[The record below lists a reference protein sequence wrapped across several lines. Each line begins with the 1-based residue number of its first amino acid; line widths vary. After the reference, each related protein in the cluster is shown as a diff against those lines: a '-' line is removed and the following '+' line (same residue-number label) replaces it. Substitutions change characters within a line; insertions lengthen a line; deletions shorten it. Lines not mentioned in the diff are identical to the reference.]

1 MIRNPNSGP
10 MAWFGNFGVSLSGC
24 LVLAFLLLPIL
35 IVLPLSFS
43 DSRYMSLPL
52 GNFTL
57 RWYEDFFASSQ
68 WLSALFNS
76 IAVALASTALAV
88 ILGGL
93 AALGLRH
100 PAMPGKRFIEVLLIA
115 PMIVPAVIVGVG
127 MYFVFSNAGL
137 TRTYLGLILAHTTL
151 AVPFVVVNVGSA
163 LGGLNQR
170 LLWAAAS
177 MGATPWTTLRK
188 VTLPLISPGLVS
200 GGLFAFAT
208 SLDDGRD
215 PVPRRSRSAHAA
227 SRNVHHGPRSAE
239 PGPAFRSHD
248 HGAVCHPAVAVVTL
262 RDTALV
268 TFRPLCKRDRPARQ
282 GCPFILSP
290 HDHAWAPNQAEG
302 RCSRHLQPSQTL
314 VGSGMQT
321 LADLRRSGLQ
331 LTQHRDW
338 RWRRDRR
345 TRPDDTDRA
354 DDLVVIA
361 KDRTAHRIDAHRHLT
376 VRVVIKPLANQCQ
389 ALRQGFGIVQGALG
403 ELRHLAAH
411 HPLLTGGIRER
422 QHRTALCRT
431 MRQNPVAGLH

>member
-1 MIRNPNSGP
+1 MRNPNNGP
-10 MAWFGNFGVSLSGC
+10 MAWFGNLGVSLSGC

-52 GNFTL
+52 GHFTL
-57 RWYEDFFASSQ
+57 RWYEDFFSSSQ

-76 IAVALASTALAV
+76 FAVALASTALAV
-88 ILGGL
+88 VLGGL

-177 MGATPWTTLRK
+177 MGATPWVTLRK

-208 SLDDGRD
+208 SLDE
-215 PVPRRSRSAHAA
+215 V
-227 SRNVHHGPRSAE
+227 
-239 PGPAFRSHD
+239 
-248 HGAVCHPAVAVVTL
+248 VVTL
-262 RDTALV
+262 FLAGPDQRTLPREMFTTA
-268 TFRPLCKRDRPARQ
+268 REA
-282 GCPFILSP
+282 LSP
-290 HDHAWAPNQAEG
+290 VLLSAATVMVLFAALLLLL
-302 RCSRHLQPSQTL
+302 SRAAT
-314 VGSGMQT
+314 
-321 LADLRRSGLQ
+321 RRS
-331 LTQHRDW
+331 
-338 RWRRDRR
+338 
-345 TRPDDTDRA
+345 
-354 DDLVVIA
+354 
-361 KDRTAHRIDAHRHLT
+361 
-376 VRVVIKPLANQCQ
+376 
-389 ALRQGFGIVQGALG
+389 
-403 ELRHLAAH
+403 
-411 HPLLTGGIRER
+411 
-422 QHRTALCRT
+422 
-431 MRQNPVAGLH
+431 

>member
-1 MIRNPNSGP
+1 MIRNPNRGP
-10 MAWFGNFGVSLSGC
+10 MAWAGNFGVSLSGC

-52 GNFTL
+52 GHFTL
-57 RWYEDFFASSQ
+57 RWYEDFFSSSQ

-76 IAVALASTALAV
+76 FAVALASTALAV

-208 SLDDGRD
+208 SLDE
-215 PVPRRSRSAHAA
+215 V
-227 SRNVHHGPRSAE
+227 
-239 PGPAFRSHD
+239 
-248 HGAVCHPAVAVVTL
+248 VVTL
-262 RDTALV
+262 FLAGPDQRTLPREMFTTA
-268 TFRPLCKRDRPARQ
+268 REA
-282 GCPFILSP
+282 LSP
-290 HDHAWAPNQAEG
+290 VLLSAATIMVLFATLLLLL
-302 RCSRHLQPSQTL
+302 SRVAT
-314 VGSGMQT
+314 
-321 LADLRRSGLQ
+321 RRS
-331 LTQHRDW
+331 
-338 RWRRDRR
+338 
-345 TRPDDTDRA
+345 
-354 DDLVVIA
+354 
-361 KDRTAHRIDAHRHLT
+361 
-376 VRVVIKPLANQCQ
+376 
-389 ALRQGFGIVQGALG
+389 
-403 ELRHLAAH
+403 
-411 HPLLTGGIRER
+411 
-422 QHRTALCRT
+422 
-431 MRQNPVAGLH
+431 

>member
-1 MIRNPNSGP
+1 MRNPNSGP
-10 MAWFGNFGVSLSGC
+10 MAWFGNFGVSVSGC

-35 IVLPLSFS
+35 IVLPLSLS

-52 GNFTL
+52 GHFTL
-57 RWYEDFFASSQ
+57 RWYEDFFSSSQ

-76 IAVALASTALAV
+76 FAVALASTALAV

-188 VTLPLISPGLVS
+188 VTLPLISPGLLS

-208 SLDDGRD
+208 SLDE
-215 PVPRRSRSAHAA
+215 V
-227 SRNVHHGPRSAE
+227 
-239 PGPAFRSHD
+239 
-248 HGAVCHPAVAVVTL
+248 VVTL
-262 RDTALV
+262 FLAGPDQRTLPREMFTTA
-268 TFRPLCKRDRPARQ
+268 REA
-282 GCPFILSP
+282 LSP
-290 HDHAWAPNQAEG
+290 VLLSAATIMVLFATLLLLL
-302 RCSRHLQPSQTL
+302 SRSLS
-314 VGSGMQT
+314 
-321 LADLRRSGLQ
+321 RRS
-331 LTQHRDW
+331 
-338 RWRRDRR
+338 
-345 TRPDDTDRA
+345 
-354 DDLVVIA
+354 
-361 KDRTAHRIDAHRHLT
+361 
-376 VRVVIKPLANQCQ
+376 
-389 ALRQGFGIVQGALG
+389 
-403 ELRHLAAH
+403 
-411 HPLLTGGIRER
+411 
-422 QHRTALCRT
+422 
-431 MRQNPVAGLH
+431 

>member
-1 MIRNPNSGP
+1 MIRNPNNGP
-10 MAWFGNFGVSLSGC
+10 MAWFGNLGVSLSGC

-52 GNFTL
+52 GHFTL
-57 RWYEDFFASSQ
+57 RWYEDFFSSSQ

-76 IAVALASTALAV
+76 FAVALASTALAV
-88 ILGGL
+88 VLGGL

-177 MGATPWTTLRK
+177 MGATPWVTLRK

-208 SLDDGRD
+208 SLDE
-215 PVPRRSRSAHAA
+215 V
-227 SRNVHHGPRSAE
+227 
-239 PGPAFRSHD
+239 
-248 HGAVCHPAVAVVTL
+248 VVTL
-262 RDTALV
+262 FLAGPDQRTLPREMFTTA
-268 TFRPLCKRDRPARQ
+268 REA
-282 GCPFILSP
+282 LSP
-290 HDHAWAPNQAEG
+290 VLLSAATVMVLFAALLLLL
-302 RCSRHLQPSQTL
+302 SRAAT
-314 VGSGMQT
+314 
-321 LADLRRSGLQ
+321 RRS
-331 LTQHRDW
+331 
-338 RWRRDRR
+338 
-345 TRPDDTDRA
+345 
-354 DDLVVIA
+354 
-361 KDRTAHRIDAHRHLT
+361 
-376 VRVVIKPLANQCQ
+376 
-389 ALRQGFGIVQGALG
+389 
-403 ELRHLAAH
+403 
-411 HPLLTGGIRER
+411 
-422 QHRTALCRT
+422 
-431 MRQNPVAGLH
+431 

>member
-52 GNFTL
+52 GHFTL
-57 RWYEDFFASSQ
+57 RWYEDFFSSSQ

-76 IAVALASTALAV
+76 FAVALASTALAV

-137 TRTYLGLILAHTTL
+137 TRTYLGLVLAHTTL

-177 MGATPWTTLRK
+177 MGATPWVTLRK
-188 VTLPLISPGLVS
+188 VTLPLIAPGLIS

-208 SLDDGRD
+208 SLDE
-215 PVPRRSRSAHAA
+215 V
-227 SRNVHHGPRSAE
+227 
-239 PGPAFRSHD
+239 
-248 HGAVCHPAVAVVTL
+248 VVTL
-262 RDTALV
+262 FLAGPDQRTLPREMFTTA
-268 TFRPLCKRDRPARQ
+268 REA
-282 GCPFILSP
+282 LSP
-290 HDHAWAPNQAEG
+290 VLLSAATIMVLFATLLLLL
-302 RCSRHLQPSQTL
+302 SRSLSQ
-314 VGSGMQT
+314 
-321 LADLRRSGLQ
+321 RS
-331 LTQHRDW
+331 
-338 RWRRDRR
+338 
-345 TRPDDTDRA
+345 
-354 DDLVVIA
+354 
-361 KDRTAHRIDAHRHLT
+361 
-376 VRVVIKPLANQCQ
+376 
-389 ALRQGFGIVQGALG
+389 
-403 ELRHLAAH
+403 
-411 HPLLTGGIRER
+411 
-422 QHRTALCRT
+422 
-431 MRQNPVAGLH
+431 

>member
-1 MIRNPNSGP
+1 MRNPNSGP

-52 GNFTL
+52 GHFTL
-57 RWYEDFFASSQ
+57 RWYEDFFSSSQ

-76 IAVALASTALAV
+76 FAVALASTALAV

-137 TRTYLGLILAHTTL
+137 TRTYLGLVLAHTTL

-177 MGATPWTTLRK
+177 MGATPWVTLRK
-188 VTLPLISPGLVS
+188 VTLPLIAPGLIS

-208 SLDDGRD
+208 SLDE
-215 PVPRRSRSAHAA
+215 V
-227 SRNVHHGPRSAE
+227 
-239 PGPAFRSHD
+239 
-248 HGAVCHPAVAVVTL
+248 VVTL
-262 RDTALV
+262 FLAGPDQRTLPREMFTTA
-268 TFRPLCKRDRPARQ
+268 REA
-282 GCPFILSP
+282 LSP
-290 HDHAWAPNQAEG
+290 VLLSAATIMVLFATLLLLL
-302 RCSRHLQPSQTL
+302 SRSLSQ
-314 VGSGMQT
+314 
-321 LADLRRSGLQ
+321 RS
-331 LTQHRDW
+331 
-338 RWRRDRR
+338 
-345 TRPDDTDRA
+345 
-354 DDLVVIA
+354 
-361 KDRTAHRIDAHRHLT
+361 
-376 VRVVIKPLANQCQ
+376 
-389 ALRQGFGIVQGALG
+389 
-403 ELRHLAAH
+403 
-411 HPLLTGGIRER
+411 
-422 QHRTALCRT
+422 
-431 MRQNPVAGLH
+431 